1 MATAPIIEGRGGR
14 PADARP
20 PGDPVPVWLGL
31 GANLGDRAA
40 NLEAALVRL
49 TPDCGPLRRSAVYE
63 TPPWGD
69 LDQPA
74 FLNQVVRGQTRL
86 TLHALLHLVKRVER
100 EVGRVPTRRW
110 GPRVVDVDVL
120 AYDALV
126 AADDQIEVPHARLHE
141 RAFVL
146 VPLAELDPD
155 WRHPRLGTTAAGLL
169 AALPASER
177 DPIRVWAGA
186 AASAAAAAAP
196 GADDPATR

>member
-1 MATAPIIEGRGGR
+1 VPI
-14 PADARP
+14 
-20 PGDPVPVWLGL
+20 WLGL

-40 NLEAALVRL
+40 SLATALALLV
-49 TPDCGPLRRSAVYE
+49 PDCGPFRCSPVYE

-69 LDQPA
+69 LDQPP

-86 TLHALLHLVKRVER
+86 DRHALLRLVKRVER

-120 AYDALV
+120 AYGDLV
-126 AADDQIEVPHARLHE
+126 AADAEIEVPHPRLHE

-146 VPLAELDPD
+146 VPLAALDPQ
-155 WRHPRLGTTAAGLL
+155 WRHPRLGATASELL
-169 AALPASER
+169 AALPAAET
-177 DPIRVWAGA
+177 DPIRLWSGPAAGA
-186 AASAAAAAAP
+186 A

>member
-1 MATAPIIEGRGGR
+1 M
-14 PADARP
+14 DARP

>member
-1 MATAPIIEGRGGR
+1 MPGVGG
-14 PADARP
+14 PGRP

-40 NLEAALVRL
+40 NLDAALVRL
-49 TPDCGPLRRSAVYE
+49 TPDCGPLRRSAVYQ

-74 FLNQVVRGQTRL
+74 FLNLVAQGQTRL
-86 TLHALLHLVKRVER
+86 DLHALLRLVKRVER

-120 AYDALV
+120 AYGDLV
-126 AADDQIEVPHARLHE
+126 VADDEIEVPHARLHE

-146 VPLAELDPD
+146 VPLAELDPQ
-155 WRHPRLGTTAAGLL
+155 WRHPRLGATAAGLL

-177 DPIRVWAGA
+177 DPVRVWRG
-186 AASAAAAAAP
+186 AAAAADTPAVAVTESP
-196 GADDPATR
+196 GEVDPTTR

>member
-1 MATAPIIEGRGGR
+1 MSLFICSAGVPV
-14 PADARP
+14 DARP

-86 TLHALLHLVKRVER
+86 TLHALLRLVKRVER

-177 DPIRVWAGA
+177 EPVRVWAGA

>member
-1 MATAPIIEGRGGR
+1 MATAPIIEGRGGL

-86 TLHALLHLVKRVER
+86 TLHALLRLVKRVER

-177 DPIRVWAGA
+177 EPVRVWAGA

>member
-1 MATAPIIEGRGGR
+1 MATAPIIEGHGAP
-14 PADARP
+14 PADGPGRHPETSLAGRVPLAP
-20 PGDPVPVWLGL
+20 PGGAMPVWLGL
-31 GANLGDRAA
+31 GANLGDRAS

-49 TPDCGPLRRSAVYE
+49 TADCGPLRRSAVYE

-74 FLNQVVRGQTRL
+74 FLNQVVQGQTRL
-86 TLHALLHLVKRVER
+86 ALHALLRLVKRVER

-110 GPRVVDVDVL
+110 GPRVVDVDIL
-120 AYDALV
+120 AYGDLV
-126 AADDQIEVPHARLHE
+126 AADAEIEVPHARLHE

-146 VPLAELDPD
+146 VPLAELDSQ

-177 DPIRVWAGA
+177 DPVRVWQG
-186 AASAAAAAAP
+186 
-196 GADDPATR
+196 

>member
-1 MATAPIIEGRGGR
+1 MATAPIIEGRGGL

-86 TLHALLHLVKRVER
+86 TLHALLRLVKRVER